1 MHLGLKI
8 CMCVYKMSKYIC
20 IKKDMY
26 HFLFSDISEL
36 FYETDRK
43 YKNVLIYE
51 TQKYSG
57 IKVVKNKRKVI

>member
-1 MHLGLKI
+1 
-8 CMCVYKMSKYIC
+8 MSKYIC

-43 YKNVLIYE
+43 FKNVLIYE